1 MAPRAY
7 WKGYLKLSLVS
18 ASINLNLCWT
28 VVKRD
33 VLALGISSIFQTLT
47 KCLEKIRGVGREQP
61 DDRHRPLLRSR
72 ANGQAT
78 APPSVA
84 MKSRRRIWMAM
95 CPSRGGHAHAMEAD
109 ITIRYARSA
118 VWQRRILMSEDGP
131 LTLQYSP

>member
-72 ANGQAT
+72 ANGQAP

-84 MKSRRRIWMAM
+84 MKSAVGFGWPCAPPVGVMPMQWR
-95 CPSRGGHAHAMEAD
+95 PTSR
-109 ITIRYARSA
+109 Y
-118 VWQRRILMSEDGP
+118 V
-131 LTLQYSP
+131 TLGAQSGSVGF